1 MVPVAVLIAIPCG
14 LPPAWTECTWRSQP
28 VVSWALQAA
37 VLTTETELSF
47 WLLEYTVWVAGSE
60 ASPSG
65 PFPTDTVGGTF
76 TGLKPAPAVRLAWSG
91 WATRPGAAA
100 AAGAHATI
108 PASTMIAAATEAAF
122 RWRPG
127 PIGTRPTVGLPSCAG
142 SC

>member
-1 MVPVAVLIAIPCG
+1 MVPVTVLIAIPWG
-14 LPPAWTECTWRSQP
+14 LAPTWTECTCRSQL

-37 VLTTETELSF
+37 VPTTETELSF
-47 WLLEYTVWVAGSE
+47 WLVEYTVWVAGSA

-65 PFPTDTVGGTF
+65 PFPTDTVGGTS

-91 WATRPGAAA
+91 WGTRPGAAA

-108 PASTMIAAATEAAF
+108 AASTVIAAATEAAL

-127 PIGTRPTVGLPSCAG
+127 PVGTRPTVGLPSCA
-142 SC
+142 